1 VIKFPKHIY
10 SAKSGAA
17 SKIKVWGFVQQ
28 ISGTIAEYK
37 NQYRETI
44 HTDVAR
50 LLWNALKLTKNEV
63 IDELQ
68 AKLQKR
74 IDYLEKQRD

>member
-1 VIKFPKHIY
+1 MEFPKYIY
-10 SAKSGAA
+10 SAKPDAA
-17 SKIKVWGFVQQ
+17 SKIKVWEFVKQV
-28 ISGTIAEYK
+28 SGTIAEYK
-37 NQYRETI
+37 NQYHEVI
-44 HTDVAR
+44 HTDVVR
-50 LLWNALKLTKNEV
+50 LPWSALKLTKNEV